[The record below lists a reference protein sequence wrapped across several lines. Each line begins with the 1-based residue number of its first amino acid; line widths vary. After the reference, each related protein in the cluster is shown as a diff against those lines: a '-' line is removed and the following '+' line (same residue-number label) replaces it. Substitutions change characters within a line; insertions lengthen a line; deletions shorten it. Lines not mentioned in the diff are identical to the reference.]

1 MCNAVG
7 VSALIMNWRRV
18 MAKDSRVLAKS
29 VLSVIKCLSTSQ
41 AVTDTIWLTDMV
53 TVVDEL
59 SHVASALGA
68 TDAEIEDACTGDK

>member
-1 MCNAVG
+1 MSDG
-7 VSALIMNWRRV
+7 NW
-18 MAKDSRVLAKS
+18 ALAKS
-29 VLSVIKCLSTSQ
+29 VLSVIKCLSTSP

-68 TDAEIEDACTGDK
+68 TDAEIEAACNGDK